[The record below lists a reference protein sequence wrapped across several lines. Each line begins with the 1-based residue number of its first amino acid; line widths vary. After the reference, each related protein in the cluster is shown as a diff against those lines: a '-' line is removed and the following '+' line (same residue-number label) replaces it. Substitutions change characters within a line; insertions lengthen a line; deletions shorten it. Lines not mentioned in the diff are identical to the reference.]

1 MYEIINFIRD
11 NRRAVLAI
19 GLIVMVVLAFSG
31 FDFVKNQ
38 ISPANVELIG
48 APKGTKFKIKNKIYS
63 EGKITLD
70 PGTYKIKAFRDDF
83 YSLSQEVK
91 VTKDFKVVTFALQPR
106 NKDGESVVG
115 GSYDVYRDVEK
126 KGGEEVVAESERLR
140 LNNPIISVLPY
151 EGILYNITYRL
162 EERYSSKVV
171 VTIDAKTSEDRA
183 FALQRI
189 RDWGYNPVDYKI
201 EFTNFVNPLGRSSD
215 AQ

>member
-11 NRRAVLAI
+11 NLRLTVI
-19 GLIVMVVLAFSG
+19 VGLIALVILGVFGLG
-31 FDFVKNQ
+31 FVEDQ
-38 ISPANVELIG
+38 INPPNVELVG
-48 APKGTKFKIKNKIYS
+48 APDGVRFKIKDKTYS
-63 EGKITLD
+63 EGKIFLK
-70 PGTYKIKAFRDDF
+70 PGLYRIRASREDF
-83 YSLSQEVK
+83 VPLSQK
-91 VTKDFKVVTFALQPR
+91 VRITKEFRVVTFALRPS
-106 NKDGESVVG
+106 NKAGEAVVG
-115 GSYDVYRDVEK
+115 NSYEIYRDVEK

-140 LNNPIISVLPY
+140 MNNPIISVLPY
-151 EGILYNITYRL
+151 EGILYNITYRI

-201 EFTNFVNPLGRSSD
+201 EFTNFDNPLGRSSD